1 LHADLSISSDSNM
14 NSLTRFFARPAFMLA
29 TGVALLF
36 GMSGCASSSRVGV
49 TADFDHAVNF
59 RSFKTWA
66 WYPEQPT
73 DTEGGQ
79 GYESFLDKRIR
90 AAVEREMTA
99 KGLTKT
105 DKAPDVYVAYSAK
118 VEDKQRSNVGAF
130 GPYGYP
136 FWYGGYYGRGFN
148 QPVTDYKAGT
158 VIIDIIDA
166 RRKQLAWR
174 GLGEAQVDQQT
185 ISEPEV
191 IRIVGSVL
199 GNYPPTDNQA
209 RR

>member
-1 LHADLSISSDSNM
+1 MNNISH
-14 NSLTRFFARPAFMLA
+14 FFARPALMLVTSA
-29 TGVALLF
+29 ALLF
-36 GMSGCASSSRVGV
+36 GLAGCAASSRVGV
-49 TADFDHAVNF
+49 TADFDHSVNF
-59 RSFKTWA
+59 RAFKTWA
-66 WYPEQPT
+66 WYPEQPA
-73 DTEGGQ
+73 DTEGGPAQ
-79 GYESFLDKRIR
+79 GYQSFLDKRIR
-90 AAVEREMTA
+90 EAVAREMAA

-118 VEDKQRSNVGAF
+118 VEDKQRSNVGAY

-148 QPVTDYKAGT
+148 QPVVDYKAGT

-174 GLGEAQVDQQT
+174 GFGQAQVNQQT

-191 IRIVGSVL
+191 NRIVGSML
-199 GNYPPTDNQA
+199 GTYPPTDSQA